1 MTNDPTGNDPITRL
15 NAALEGRYRIE
26 RELGAGGMATVY
38 LAQDLKHDRQVA
50 IKVLRP
56 ELAAV
61 IGAERFLAE
70 IKTTANLQHPHILPL
85 FDSGE
90 ADGLLFYVMPFVQG
104 ESLREKLDRDKQL
117 SVEDAV
123 RIAKAVASA
132 LDHAHRQGVIH
143 RDIKP
148 ANILMQDG
156 QPVVAD
162 FGIALAVT
170 AAGGGRLTETGLS
183 LGTPYYMSP
192 EQATADRDPGPQS
205 DLYSLACV
213 LYEMIAG
220 DPPHTGSSAQAVL
233 ARILTDRPRDLTEI
247 RETVPAHVAAAV
259 GRALAKVPAD
269 RFKSAAEFGAALDDL
284 SFTYAPT
291 VVTSRV
297 TATPPATPAETPAAG
312 GGGGRLAWGVAA
324 LAVLMAAWGW
334 LRPEPE
340 TPPAPAVRVA
350 ETLVETT
357 GGSGRRVAVSPDGR
371 WLAFSS
377 GGDQALRVRRA
388 DQTEWRALP
397 GTEGAQQPHFSPAGD
412 WVAFNGR
419 DGLKKTPVEG
429 GPVLSLFDGD
439 GANPQWGTDGFIYFT
454 GAAPDG
460 SGVVRVPESGGTP
473 ELLVD
478 DPIARYASPL
488 PDGSALL
495 YTHFPGLPTAEIRLV
510 DLASREVRTLLTPG
524 ANADYVEP
532 GYIVYG
538 HGSQTVMAVPFD
550 LGTREITGPEGPL
563 LPGVAVYTGGATQFA
578 VSDNGTAVYLPS
590 GSSAGSWRLAMVDL
604 DGTVQELPVTAS
616 PERRTPRFSPDG
628 RSIAFDDEGQ
638 IHVFDQEL
646 GTNAPV
652 TFDGNA
658 YYAVWNPGGDSL
670 TFTNGAVVRVVPA
683 DASGIPEVLL
693 EPGELGGLFPHAWSP
708 DGSFLVVRAATGGAA
723 IGDLHVFDAAASTV
737 TPYLVGEWAEVAAS
751 LSPDGR
757 WLAYASE
764 ESGESEVYVRSFPEP
779 GARFQVSSGGGV
791 EPVWA
796 PDGEALYY
804 RRGDELVAASVAV
817 DPGFRVLGR
826 EPILDDLREMPQQ
839 GFAASYDV
847 HPDGDR
853 FLFFLGAVEEG
864 VDVDRTLYVV
874 TNWFEELKERMGE
887 RR

>member
-1 MTNDPTGNDPITRL
+1 MTDSPGTDPITRL
-15 NAALEGRYRIE
+15 NAALEGRYRID

-50 IKVLRP
+50 IKVLKP

-90 ADGLLFYVMPFVQG
+90 AEGVLFYVMPFVQG

-117 SVEDAV
+117 SVDDAV

-205 DLYSLACV
+205 DVYSLACV

-233 ARILTDRPRDLTEI
+233 ARILTDRPRDLTDL
-247 RETVPAHVAAAV
+247 RETVPAHVSAAV
-259 GRALAKVPAD
+259 GRALSKVPAD

-284 SFTYAPT
+284 SFTYAPPA
-291 VVTSRV
+291 VTSRM
-297 TATPPATPAETPAAG
+297 AAPQPASSAGTPAAG
-312 GGGGRLAWGVAA
+312 GGRGRLAWGVAA
-324 LAVLMAAWGW
+324 VAVLMAAWGW
-334 LRPEPE
+334 LRPEPAV
-340 TPPAPAVRVA
+340 PPAPAVRVVESLL
-350 ETLVETT
+350 ETS
-357 GGSGRRVAVSPDGR
+357 GGSGRRVAVSGDGR
-371 WLAFSS
+371 WLAYSS
-377 GGDQALRVRRA
+377 GSDKELRVRRS

-397 GTEGAQQPHFSPAGD
+397 GTGGAQQPYFSPAGD
-412 WVAFNGR
+412 WLVFNGR
-419 DGLKKTPVEG
+419 DGLQKTPVEG
-429 GPVLSLFDGD
+429 GPVLSLFEAG
-439 GANPQWGTDGFIYFT
+439 GANPHWSADGFIYFT
-454 GAAPDG
+454 GVAPDG
-460 SGVVRVPESGGTP
+460 SGVIRVPESGGTP

-478 DPIARYASPL
+478 DPVARYASPL

-495 YTHFPGLPTAEIRLV
+495 YTHFSGLPTAEIRLV

-538 HGSQTVMAVPFD
+538 HGSQTVMAAPFD
-550 LGTREITGPEGPL
+550 LEAREVTGPEGPL
-563 LPGVAVYTGGATQFA
+563 LPGVAVYSGGATQFA
-578 VSDNGTAVYLPS
+578 VSANGTAVYLPS
-590 GSSAGSWRLAMVDL
+590 GSSAGTWRLALVDL
-604 DGTVQELPVTAS
+604 EGVVEEIPVTAS

-628 RSIAFDDEGQ
+628 RLIAFDDGGQ
-638 IHVFDQEL
+638 IHVFDREL

-658 YYAVWNPGGDSL
+658 YYPVWAPDGTSL
-670 TFTNGAVVRVVPA
+670 AYTNGTTVWLVSA
-683 DASGIPEVLL
+683 DASGTPEVLL
-693 EPGELGGLFPHAWSP
+693 EPGDLGGLFPHSWSS
-708 DGSFLVVRAATGGAA
+708 DGNFLVARAATGGSGD
-723 IGDLHVFDAAASTV
+723 GDLYVLDVSTAAL

-751 LSPDGR
+751 LSPGGR
-757 WLAYASE
+757 WLAYASD
-764 ESGESEVYVRSFPEP
+764 ESGASEIYVRSFPQP
-779 GARFQVSSGGGV
+779 GARFQVSSGGGD

-796 PDGEALYY
+796 PDGETLYY
-804 RRGDELVAASVAV
+804 RRGDQLMGASVTV
-817 DPGFRVLGR
+817 DSDFRVLGR
-826 EPILDDLREMPQQ
+826 EVILDDVDQMPLQ

-853 FLFFLGAVEEG
+853 FVFFVGQVEEG

-874 TNWFEELKERMGE
+874 TNWFSELRQRMGE
-887 RR
+887 GN